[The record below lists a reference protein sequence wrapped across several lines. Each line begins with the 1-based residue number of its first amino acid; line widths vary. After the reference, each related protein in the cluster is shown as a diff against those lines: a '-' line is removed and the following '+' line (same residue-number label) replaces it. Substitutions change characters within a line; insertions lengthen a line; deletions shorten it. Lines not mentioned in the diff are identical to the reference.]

1 MTKTLEITGV
11 NKILNPIY
19 KKYLWGN
26 KHLTQIYFGGSSSG
40 KSFAIAQRAVID
52 VLNGR
57 NYLVVRKTGAS
68 IAKSSFNEIR
78 EKIYQFKLQ
87 SFFRINASAFTI
99 TCTLNNCQF
108 IFTGLDDVEK
118 VKSIRPLTGVIT
130 DIWIEEATEISVN
143 DYRQLTKR
151 LRGVSRFP
159 KRITMSFNPILK
171 THWIYKEFF
180 ATLWRDDQQYVE
192 DKTTSILKTTYKDN
206 VHLMPD
212 DIERLES
219 ETDPYYRDVYL
230 LGNWGTLAGVIYNN
244 WRVEDFDK
252 ESFAEYRMG
261 LDWGFASDEFAFVRI
276 AIDTKRKIIHV
287 CDEIYQTELLNDKA
301 IQLVKPIARGGIVWC
316 DSAEPKS
323 IAEFRANGINARP
336 VKKGSGSIEQGINF
350 LKRFQI
356 IVHPFCVNT
365 IKELSTYHYK
375 TDRATGEPLPVP
387 ADVDNHICVAKGTL
401 ITTKNGD
408 VLIENL
414 KVDDLV
420 LTRMGYK
427 KVVDQALTAHNA
439 NVVTLKTTK
448 GELQLTKNHKVFCV
462 NKACFVP
469 ADALRYGDDILFLE
483 DSLCKQKKFII
494 TAKNTIAILIQVILT
509 TGIISSVAGSI
520 YIIKCGKIIM
530 ENAKRASIF
539 IIKTIIPQTT
549 ALKILNKY
557 QLRSTHQNIGQKSE
571 ARSKKSL
578 WMKLDRLQVN
588 GTSQK
593 QEVNGINNTQKTSIL
608 DTFNMGKQSVLFA
621 KLNLL
626 KHKIFRFFV
635 LINAKQKIEEIA
647 EQITSQGFVPTV
659 KKNFKLIN
667 IQKQKLVPDTV
678 VSVIDGNKKSD
689 VYNITVEDAHEFLAN
704 GILVKNCDALR
715 YATEYDA
722 LMRGSVKDVL

>member
-1 MTKTLEITGV
+1 MTKTLELTGV

-40 KSFAIAQRAVID
+40 KSFAIAQRAVVD

-99 TCTLNNCQF
+99 TCTINNCQF

-252 ESFAEYRMG
+252 ESFENYRCG
-261 LDWGFASDEFAFVRI
+261 LDFGFACLSGETLVDTDLGKKKLKDIKIGDKVLTRQGFRKVIHTQCNGQKEVYAIDFGNKKSIIATGDHRIFTASGWKRVDELQELETLCVNKSNLMARFIKKLLGNGQLNILDVTRKENGFIYIEKFGNFIMEKFQKGASFIIKTLIHSITRLKTWFALRNVNIQNCTIQKNLSILSLKRHVIELNILKRIGKNAEKSQLKQHKKEEEFVKNAGCLTRLLTFTKNIVRQIVEKEPILGKAKRNISAKYVASRLWLRRIISAQPVLKNVHIKRQLLSQKETVYDITVENGEYFANGILAHNCDPFAFVRI

-336 VKKGSGSIEQGINF
+336 VKKGQGSIEQGINF

-375 TDRATGEPLPVP
+375 TDRSTGEPLPVP
-387 ADVDNHICVAKGTL
+387 ADVDNHIC
-401 ITTKNGD
+401 
-408 VLIENL
+408 
-414 KVDDLV
+414 
-420 LTRMGYK
+420 
-427 KVVDQALTAHNA
+427 
-439 NVVTLKTTK
+439 
-448 GELQLTKNHKVFCV
+448 
-462 NKACFVP
+462 
-469 ADALRYGDDILFLE
+469 
-483 DSLCKQKKFII
+483 
-494 TAKNTIAILIQVILT
+494 
-509 TGIISSVAGSI
+509 
-520 YIIKCGKIIM
+520 
-530 ENAKRASIF
+530 
-539 IIKTIIPQTT
+539 
-549 ALKILNKY
+549 
-557 QLRSTHQNIGQKSE
+557 
-571 ARSKKSL
+571 
-578 WMKLDRLQVN
+578 
-588 GTSQK
+588 
-593 QEVNGINNTQKTSIL
+593 
-608 DTFNMGKQSVLFA
+608 
-621 KLNLL
+621 
-626 KHKIFRFFV
+626 
-635 LINAKQKIEEIA
+635 
-647 EQITSQGFVPTV
+647 
-659 KKNFKLIN
+659 
-667 IQKQKLVPDTV
+667 
-678 VSVIDGNKKSD
+678 
-689 VYNITVEDAHEFLAN
+689 
-704 GILVKNCDALR
+704 DALR
-715 YATEYDA
+715 YATEADA
-722 LMRGSVKDVL
+722 LMRGTIKDVL